1 MVPNEHRLDALRP
14 CHSAIVIDKCRLTNL
29 LDSLMPIPE
38 TGSRSVVVDLEQG
51 DKWEGLNEKHTPF
64 TLAI

>member
-1 MVPNEHRLDALRP
+1 
-14 CHSAIVIDKCRLTNL
+14 
-29 LDSLMPIPE
+29 MPIPE